1 MRGDRAPF
9 SVSRC
14 FQGLG
19 ERVGTG
25 EAVRRTPVLHAPLVS
40 TAEKLPMR

>member
-14 FQGLG
+14 FQELG
-19 ERVGTG
+19 EGVGTG
-25 EAVRRTPVLHAPLVS
+25 EVVRGTPVPHAPLVS
-40 TAEKLPMR
+40 TAEELPMR